1 MSYIKQTPRFRRDIE
16 RLREFL
22 IEQQSYAAAQQA
34 ADVIE
39 AALEKLT
46 RFPEGFRPTPENP
59 NIREMGIPFQARGYM
74 LLYRYTA
81 SNDTVTLLAMKHQ
94 LENDYK

>member
-1 MSYIKQTPRFRRDIE
+1 MIA
-16 RLREFL
+16 
-22 IEQQSYAAAQQA
+22 QQGYVAAQ
-34 ADVIE
+34 E
-39 AALEKLT
+39 AANVIGVAIDKLT
-46 RFPEGFRPTPENP
+46 RFPEGFRSTPENP